1 MIEYLEKKIY
11 DQKQLLEISKA
22 LNSTLDYKYLMDAIL
37 NICLAQLQTL
47 QAAIYVSPEADSD
60 FFELDPSYKGFDLS
74 ENEKSFRIKTNAA
87 LIQFLE
93 TRMKAMTIIQIE
105 ENMGRAVNE
114 VDF

>member
-1 MIEYLEKKIY
+1 MFGVKLENTPLVSRDWRTNRLISKENDPLMIEYLEKKIY

-74 ENEKSFRIKTNAA
+74 ENENLFELKQM
-87 LIQFLE
+87 LL
-93 TRMKAMTIIQIE
+93 
-105 ENMGRAVNE
+105 
-114 VDF
+114 

>member
-1 MIEYLEKKIY
+1 MISKENDPLMIEYLEKKIY

-60 FFELDPSYKGFDLS
+60 FFELDPGYKGFDLS
-74 ENEKSFRIKTNAA
+74 ETKNLSGSKRA
-87 LIQFLE
+87 LHSSNFSKRE
-93 TRMKAMTIIQIE
+93 
-105 ENMGRAVNE
+105 
-114 VDF
+114 